1 MFKSPLFLQY
11 LLLVG
16 CWIACIIGYLMKIYS
31 AEIIP
36 IVSMLLI
43 IGGIIVNKQ
52 TYTCGGL

>member
-16 CWIACIIGYLMKIYS
+16 CWIACIIGYLMETYS

-36 IVSMLLI
+36 IVSMILI
-43 IGGIIVNKQ
+43 VGGIIINK
-52 TYTCGGL
+52 

>member
-16 CWIACIIGYLMKIYS
+16 CWIACIIGYLMEIYS

-36 IVSMLLI
+36 IVSMILI
-43 IGGIIVNKQ
+43 VGGIIINKQ
-52 TYTCGGL
+52 TYTCGGS